1 MGSVSQTKSK
11 LKDEIEKAIPFNS
24 NLWQTFFITEFGNFD
39 HLNESYLKID
49 LNTANLLSVEESCL
63 NSNIK

>member
-1 MGSVSQTKSK
+1 
-11 LKDEIEKAIPFNS
+11 
-24 NLWQTFFITEFGNFD
+24 
-39 HLNESYLKID
+39 LNESYLKID